1 MPPSS
6 SPGSGTFA
14 LRAPTS
20 APGAW
25 SAGRPFNAGLATG
38 PAGLLVVDCDTRTD
52 PDDLTA
58 GPPEE
63 CEGATG
69 GVDVL
74 ALLAERAGATLP
86 ATFTVTT
93 PSGGTHFYYRAPSG
107 VELRN
112 TAGLLGWKIDT
123 RAHGGYVVA
132 PGSTTSASA
141 YTVTDG
147 RPVAEL
153 PGCLPGWLAGCCS
166 VCARHHHRSPG
177 RFGAAPSL
185 PGRGATGWNSAGP
198 PGAALESWTRSAT
211 GSREETS
218 ARIRD
223 RRPPTATYGQGRPDT
238 TRSAPHLVPPGEGP
252 I

>member
-153 PGCLPGWLAGCCS
+153 PGCLPGWLAGWLLQRLRPAPPS
-166 VCARHHHRSPG
+166 QSGPVRG
-177 RFGAAPSL
+177 GAI
-185 PGRGATGWNSAGP
+185 AT
-198 PGAALESWTRSAT
+198 WTRRYGLEQR
-211 GSREETS
+211 GSTR
-218 ARIRD
+218 
-223 RRPPTATYGQGRPDT
+223 RRPRVVDALGHRKP
-238 TRSAPHLVPPGEGP
+238 
-252 I
+252 

>member
-25 SAGRPFNAGLATG
+25 SVGRPFNAGLATR

-63 CEGATG
+63 WEGATG

-153 PGCLPGWLAGCCS
+153 PAWLAGWLAVAASAPGTTIAVRAGS
-166 VCARHHHRSPG
+166 GRRHRY
-177 RFGAAPSL
+177 L
-185 PGRGATGWNSAGP
+185 D
-198 PGAALESWTRSAT
+198 AALRAEQRGPTR
-211 GSREETS
+211 
-218 ARIRD
+218 
-223 RRPPTATYGQGRPDT
+223 RRPRVVDALGHRKP
-238 TRSAPHLVPPGEGP
+238 
-252 I
+252 